1 MVFKVYTRR
10 RRKSARRMVPI
21 YIIVVA
27 ALVIVI
33 GGSLAIGTGTQR
45 TGTLPAPAKEAAAVA
60 VNTVPPEMD
69 EPTDASS
76 QVKEKWYG
84 LCAKN
89 SVRSVEDLRRIVESD
104 PILAKHYADFD
115 WSRAKLEKLQK
126 PASVHLAY
134 RKDEVIRYTTRRI
147 NLPSGE
153 HYVTDGNR
161 NIRVFC
167 CNDFV
172 DAPPRAQSDSVP
184 QSMPTTPPPFTD
196 RLDTDPP
203 KGLARP
209 MTSMQPRS
217 EGPPPHPPLYHA
229 SPAGGSPGGPARY
242 STQDPPQHVAV
253 PEPGTILL
261 FGGGI
266 FGICI
271 MEMIRRRRK

>member
-10 RRKSARRMVPI
+10 RKKSALRRIPI
-21 YIIVVA
+21 YAIVVA

-45 TGTLPAPAKEAAAVA
+45 TGTLPAPEKEASAVA
-60 VNTVPPEMD
+60 VNTVPPKMD

-76 QVKEKWYG
+76 QVKGKWYG

-89 SVRSVEDLRRIVESD
+89 SVRSVEDLRRIIQSD
-104 PILAKHYADFD
+104 PVLATYYADFD
-115 WSRAKLEKLQK
+115 WSSAKLEKLQK

-134 RKDEVIRYTTRRI
+134 RKDDVIRYTTRRI
-147 NLPSGE
+147 NLPGGE

-172 DAPPRAQSDSVP
+172 DAPPRAQNDPVP

-203 KGLARP
+203 KELASP
-209 MTSMQPRS
+209 AANMQP
-217 EGPPPHPPLYHA
+217 GPGAPPHPPLLY
-229 SPAGGSPGGPARY
+229 SSGGGSTPHHPAKRIK
-242 STQDPPQHVAV
+242 DPSKPVPI

-261 FGGGI
+261 LCGGI